1 MSRLKEIIQEVN
13 RVSGDWK
20 DGLNNY
26 SLQDLCGVDGNPF
39 TIKNTRASYLDDE
52 SVVALLNKNLVFSSI
67 TAEEMDRLESRFGND
82 FGHDDYP
89 PKRGDRVCRSTNA
102 LASAAAVVKRKA
114 AELVAA

>member
-13 RVSGDWK
+13 RLSGDWK
-20 DGLNNY
+20 NDYSIYSWSDMAGL
-26 SLQDLCGVDGNPF
+26 DGNPF
-39 TIKNTRASYLDDE
+39 TIKNARASYLDDE
-52 SVVALLNKNLVFSSI
+52 SVVALLNKNPVFSSI

-89 PKRGDRVCRSTNA
+89 PKRGDRVCRSKA
-102 LASAAAVVKRKA
+102 ASAAAVVKRKA